1 MSSYTVV
8 TVALVAFATA
18 VFLRYANNILIPKPN
33 ITITEN
39 VKAEYDYVI
48 IGGGTAGSVV
58 AGRLAE
64 DKTISVLVLESG
76 PDFQDDLDLYM
87 PTKWT
92 ELIGSKYD
100 WHFPMEP
107 QQHAFQGMKGN
118 VYCWPRGHVLGGSGS
133 INLLQYTRGSPYDFD
148 EWESAGCQGW
158 GYKDV
163 LPYFLKSEDMSA
175 KNLKDSKYHQTGGKI
190 SVSEVPPSKIALR
203 ILEAVKELGHEYGD
217 YNGARQDVASPIQV
231 NTRNGIRSSA
241 AIEYL
246 KNNGDNLHV
255 SVKSHVAKIDI
266 VDKTA
271 IGVSYIKDNRKHYVR
286 AKKEVILSAGSIN
299 SPQILMLSGI
309 GPKNHLEEVGIPVV
323 ADLPVGKNLQ
333 DHQQILVCV
342 RMKKPE
348 AMTPAMRGSYASL
361 IEYFVFGTGPLS
373 YAGSDA
379 SLFFHLNENK
389 GKSVYPDLQIVFL
402 PFMLQ
407 DLQLNYEDHI
417 AKEMF
422 PADPN
427 ENGFCSGIALTHPR
441 SRGTIK
447 LQSKDPFD
455 YPKVDPQY
463 FADPRDVKD
472 LVEGMKFWERMMKT
486 DSFRDAEVDVESM
499 KKEFCSQHK
508 FTSEEYWECVI
519 RHISITQFHPTS
531 TCKMGPIDRATTV
544 VGPDLKVKGISNLRV
559 IDASIFPNVTSG
571 NTNAPTVMVA
581 EKGADMVR
589 GVSK

>member
-1 MSSYTVV
+1 MSSYTIV
-8 TVALVAFATA
+8 TVAYVALATA
-18 VFLRYANNILIPKPN
+18 VYLRYANNILTPKLK
-33 ITITEN
+33 IKITEN
-39 VKAEYDYVI
+39 VKKEYDYVI

-76 PDFQDDLDLYM
+76 TDFQDDFDFYM
-87 PTKWT
+87 PIKWPL
-92 ELIGSKYD
+92 LIGSKYD
-100 WHFPMEP
+100 WKFPTEP
-107 QQHAFQGMKGN
+107 QEHAYQAMKGHRN
-118 VYCWPRGHVLGGSGS
+118 SLPRGHVLGGSGS
-133 INLLQYTRGSPYDFD
+133 INVLQYIRGSSYDFD

-175 KNLKDSKYHQTGGKI
+175 ESLSNSEYHQTGGKI
-190 SVSEVPPSKIALR
+190 SVSEVPPSKLTLR
-203 ILEAVKELGHEYGD
+203 YLDAVKELGHEYGD
-217 YNGARQDVASPIQV
+217 NNGFRQDVASLIQV

-255 SVKSHVAKIDI
+255 SVKSHVAKINI

-286 AKKEVILSAGSIN
+286 AKKEIILSAGSIN

-309 GPKNHLEEVGIPVV
+309 GPRKHLEEIGIPVV
-323 ADLPVGKNLQ
+323 ADLPV
-333 DHQQILVCV
+333 
-342 RMKKPE
+342 
-348 AMTPAMRGSYASL
+348 
-361 IEYFVFGTGPLS
+361 
-373 YAGSDA
+373 
-379 SLFFHLNENK
+379 
-389 GKSVYPDLQIVFL
+389 DLHN
-402 PFMLQ
+402 
-407 DLQLNYEDHI
+407 NYEDHI
-417 AKEMF
+417 AKEMY

-427 ENGFCSGIALTHPR
+427 ENGFCTFFALTHPR
-441 SRGTIK
+441 SRGTIE

-455 YPKVDPQY
+455 YPKIDPQY
-463 FADPRDVKD
+463 FSDPQDVED
-472 LVEGMKFWERMMKT
+472 LVEAMKFWERLVKT
-486 DSFRDAEVDVESM
+486 DSLSAVGVDIGTM

-508 FTSEEYWECVI
+508 FLSEAYWECYI
-519 RHISITQFHPTS
+519 RHISVSQYHQTS
-531 TCKMGPIDRATTV
+531 TCKMGPIEKATTV

-581 EKGADMVR
+581 EKGADMIR
-589 GVSK
+589 GLP